1 MLIRKYL
8 RYIAIGS
15 ILISAIL
22 FHTTATFAAT
32 NCDNYPVSICN
43 VPNIPTPFTVQD
55 DNTMATAQ
63 VGEPRLVNPLDVTPL
78 NTLWITWKPQIT
90 GLYEA
95 DTSKGSAAVFSTVD
109 TELAVY
115 RQTGTT
121 FAGLIKL
128 GSNDSWSQ
136 FAPAIQ
142 DFSNCFPEA
151 PLPLGESSNK
161 SCVKFIAYQGITYV
175 FQIDSAASTA
185 TGNLYLH
192 LALINPLTPTASNAS
207 ISGRVTNE
215 YGRGISRAAVTLTDA
230 NGIDRIAT
238 TNPFGY
244 YRFVEVETGQ
254 NYVLQIK
261 KKGYRFQNNPR
272 VLNVNED
279 LAGEDFIPL
288 SAIYPK
294 EEAFLQP
301 AKAFKFKEN

>member
-1 MLIRKYL
+1 MLIHNYL
-8 RYIAIGS
+8 RYFAIGS
-15 ILISAIL
+15 ILISAIF
-22 FHTTATFAAT
+22 FHITTTFAAT
-32 NCDNYPVSICN
+32 NCDNYPVTICN

-95 DTSKGSAAVFSTVD
+95 DTSKGSASVFSTVD

-142 DFSNCFPEA
+142 DFSNCFPQA
-151 PLPLGESSNK
+151 PLPPGESSNK
-161 SCVKFIAYQGITYV
+161 SCVKFIAYQGLTYV
-175 FQIDSAASTA
+175 FQIDSSGNTA

-192 LALINPLTPTASNAS
+192 LALINALTPTAANAS
-207 ISGRVTNE
+207 ISGRVTNDS
-215 YGRGISRAAVTLTDA
+215 GRGVSRAMVTLTDA
-230 NGIDRIAT
+230 DGNIRAAT
-238 TNPFGY
+238 VNQFGY
-244 YRFVEVETGQ
+244 YRFTEVESGQ
-254 NYVLQIK
+254 NYILQVQR
-261 KKGYRFQNNPR
+261 KGYQFQNNPR

-279 LAGEDFIPL
+279 LTDEDFVGVNPFI
-288 SAIYPK
+288 K
-294 EEAFLQP
+294 RE
-301 AKAFKFKEN
+301 

>member
-1 MLIRKYL
+1 MLIRNYL

-15 ILISAIL
+15 IFISAIL
-22 FHTTATFAAT
+22 FHTTTTFAAT
-32 NCDNYPVSICN
+32 NCDNYPVTICN

-90 GLYEA
+90 GLYAA

-142 DFSNCFPEA
+142 DFSNCFPQA
-151 PLPLGESSNK
+151 PLPPGESSNK
-161 SCVKFIAYQGITYV
+161 SCVKFIAYQGLTYV
-175 FQIDSAASTA
+175 FQIDSAGNTA

-192 LALINPLTPTASNAS
+192 LALINALTPTAANVS
-207 ISGRVTNE
+207 IGGRVTNNF
-215 YGRGISRAAVTLTDA
+215 GRGVSRTLVTLTDI
-230 NGIDRIAT
+230 NGNTRTAT
-238 TNPFGY
+238 TNQFGY
-244 YRFVEVETGQ
+244 YRFTEVESGQ
-254 NYVLQIK
+254 NYILEAQR
-261 KKGYRFQNNPR
+261 KGYQFENNPR

-279 LAGEDFIPL
+279 LTGEDFIGANPF
-288 SAIYPK
+288 IQR
-294 EEAFLQP
+294 E
-301 AKAFKFKEN
+301 